1 MPGRFRTSGP
11 SGRGTPLLSTERGG
25 KTQEETGWGTCE
37 VSLQISGHRAPGPR
51 PVLNGKAPCHSRAG
65 GNPGSFGRFPDSC
78 LHRGDKVGFL
88 RRNLQSS
95 GCFHRHR
102 CEQFFV
108 GAVSAHIFGVSAGG
122 YRIERWVVPL
132 PRPTATTAHA
142 VPIPPPSKHPA
153 APSALRDHLHAA
165 LETFSPDCCEC
176 VTRFLGKFTGFHRK
190 NVGKRYEA
198 ASQPCRG
205 VWYTVF
211 FAEVFRWD
219 CNETCGFGLYRM
231 SEPHE

>member
-25 KTQEETGWGTCE
+25 KTQEESGWGNVGEDRYRRTT
-37 VSLQISGHRAPGPR
+37 LQSR
-51 PVLNGKAPCHSRAG
+51 RAG
-65 GNPGSFGRFPDSC
+65 IDPRVCARDVFPRGSRTHPAVTAGTRMA
-78 LHRGDKVGFL
+78 
-88 RRNLQSS
+88 
-95 GCFHRHR
+95 GCFHGHR
-102 CEQFFV
+102 RERFLAGVVCRLV
-108 GAVSAHIFGVSAGG
+108 FGVSAGG

-153 APSALRDHLHAA
+153 APSALRGHLHAV
-165 LETFSPDCCEC
+165 LDTFSPDCCEC

-211 FAEVFRWD
+211 LRKFSVGTVTKRAVSDYTE
-219 CNETCGFGLYRM
+219 
-231 SEPHE
+231 